1 MSTARDLAA
10 KAHRVGRTSNGM
22 LMTPEEYNAVNDY
35 DDRYRYEL
43 IHGVLV
49 VSPFA
54 SPAERDP
61 NGQLEYLLRSY
72 KATHP
77 QGSTLDRTLMERY
90 VALPDSRRRADRVIW
105 TGLGRV
111 PDEKTDEPSIVVEF
125 VSKAT
130 RDRTRDYVEKRRDY
144 LELGVAEYWVID
156 RFRQTMTVFR
166 KPPAEPVELVLDAKA
181 TYHAPLL
188 PGFELKLAELLDLAN
203 DWSRK
208 SK

>member
-22 LMTPEEYNAVNDY
+22 LMTPEEYDAVNDY

-77 QGSTLDRTLMERY
+77 QGSTLDRTLMEQY

-144 LELGVAEYWVID
+144 LELGVADYWVID

-181 TYHAPLL
+181 TYHAPSL